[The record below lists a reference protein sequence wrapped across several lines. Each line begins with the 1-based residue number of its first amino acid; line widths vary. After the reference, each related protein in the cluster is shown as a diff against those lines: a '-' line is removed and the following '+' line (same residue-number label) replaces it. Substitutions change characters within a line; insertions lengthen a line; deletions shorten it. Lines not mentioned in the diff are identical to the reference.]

1 MKHHKTLVN
10 EALKARPYLKRLK
23 PYVYYPLDWL
33 KERNGT
39 LYRAIQDSKDK
50 SLGEILSLVKE
61 YSKVNYC
68 FYQFDH
74 WPDVDD
80 YLYSESV
87 EADVYGLFTILSD
100 EANNRIREDLARL
113 RTYEEQGDDR
123 LLIDN
128 CLC

>member
-10 EALKARPYLKRLK
+10 EALKAHPYLKRLK
-23 PYVYYPLDWL
+23 PYAYYPLDWL
-33 KERNGT
+33 KERNGA
-39 LYRAIQDSKDK
+39 LYRAIHENKDK
-50 SLGEILSLVKE
+50 PLGEVLSLVKE

-74 WPDVDD
+74 WSDVDG
-80 YLYSESV
+80 YSYSESV
-87 EADVYGLFTILSD
+87 EADAYGLFTVLSD
-100 EANNRIREDLARL
+100 EVNKRIREDLDRL
-113 RTYEEQGDDR
+113 RAYEEQGDDT

>member
-10 EALKARPYLKRLK
+10 EALKARPFLKRLK
-23 PYVYYPLDWL
+23 PYAYYPLDWL
-33 KERNGT
+33 KERNGA
-39 LYRAIQDSKDK
+39 LYRAIHEKKDEP
-50 SLGEILSLVKE
+50 LDEVLSLVKE

-68 FYQFDH
+68 LYQFDH

-87 EADVYGLFTILSD
+87 EADVFGLFTILSD

-113 RTYEEQGDDR
+113 RAYEEQGDDR